1 MTRRSLV
8 ALTLLLAGCAYG
20 FAGGGLPSELKTVAV
35 LPFENQTTDPT
46 VAQEANRSVREAL
59 EQRLGL
65 REATESRADVVV
77 RGTVRRYEPDQPIG
91 YRGTGTGTGPGQPRG
106 GQVEVSKRLLQV
118 SIELEMI
125 RKDNGQNLLRRKTF
139 AVDAQYDP
147 GREADGR
154 RTAFQFLVDE
164 IVKEAQSQW

>member
-1 MTRRSLV
+1 MNRSLIVV
-8 ALTLLLAGCAYG
+8 AGLLTACAYG
-20 FAGGGLPSELKTVAV
+20 FAGGGLPSELETVAV

-65 REATESRADVVV
+65 REGTEARADVVV

-91 YRGTGTGTGPGQPRG
+91 YRGTGAGANQQRG
-106 GQVEVSKRLLQV
+106 GQVEVSKRLLQI
-118 SIELEMI
+118 SLELEMI
-125 RKDNGQNLLRRKTF
+125 RTDDGTNLLRRKTF

>member
-1 MTRRSLV
+1 MRRSLPV
-8 ALTLLLAGCAYG
+8 LLAMMLGCSYG
-20 FAGGGLPSELKTVAV
+20 FAGGGLPNELRTVAV

-65 REATESRADVVV
+65 RDATEARADVVV

-91 YRGTGTGTGPGQPRG
+91 YRGTGVGGNQQRG

-125 RKDNGQNLLRRKTF
+125 RKDDGSNLLRRRTF

-164 IVKEAQSQW
+164 IVKEAQSTW

>member
-1 MTRRSLV
+1 MRRSPLLLAV
-8 ALTLLLAGCAYG
+8 LLAGCAYG
-20 FAGGGLPSELKTVAV
+20 FAGGGLPNELETVAV

-65 REATESRADVVV
+65 RDATEARADVVV

-91 YRGTGTGTGPGQPRG
+91 YRGTATGANQQRG
-106 GQVEVSKRLLQV
+106 GQVEVSKRLLQI
-118 SIELEMI
+118 SIDLEMV
-125 RKDNGQNLLRRKTF
+125 RTDDGSSLLRRKSF

-164 IVKEAQSQW
+164 IVKEAQSRW

>member
-1 MTRRSLV
+1 MTRS
-8 ALTLLLAGCAYG
+8 ALAAVVIALGGCAYG
-20 FAGGGLPSELKTVAV
+20 FAGGGLPSELRTVAV

-46 VAQEANRSVREAL
+46 VAQEANRSVKEAI

-65 REATESRADVVV
+65 RDATEARADVVV

-91 YRGTGTGTGPGQPRG
+91 YRGTDGGTGNRG
-106 GQVEVSKRLLQV
+106 NQVEVSKRLLQIAV
-118 SIELEMI
+118 ELEMI
-125 RKDNGQNLLRRKTF
+125 RKDDGSSLLKRKNF
-139 AVDAQYDP
+139 SVDAQYDP

>member
-1 MTRRSLV
+1 MPSRRLLAAAALV
-8 ALTLLLAGCAYG
+8 LLAGCAYG
-20 FAGGGLPSELKTVAV
+20 FAGGGLPTELKTVAV

-46 VAQEANRSVREAL
+46 VAQEANRAVREAI

-65 REATESRADVVV
+65 RDATEARADVVV

-91 YRGTGTGTGPGQPRG
+91 YRGTGVGANQQRG
-106 GQVEVSKRLLQV
+106 GQVEVSKRLLQI
-118 SIELEMI
+118 SIDLEMI
-125 RKDNGQNLLRRKTF
+125 RQDDGSNLLRRKSF

>member
-1 MTRRSLV
+1 MRSSLAALLV
-8 ALTLLLAGCAYG
+8 LASACAYG
-20 FAGGGLPSELKTVAV
+20 FAGGGLPNEIKTVAV

-46 VAQEANRSVREAL
+46 VAQEANRSVRAAL

-65 REATESRADVVV
+65 RDATEARADVVV

-91 YRGTGTGTGPGQPRG
+91 YRGTGTGIGQQRG
-106 GQVEVSKRLLQV
+106 GQVEVSKRLLQL
-118 SIELEMI
+118 SIDLEMI
-125 RKDNGQNLLRRKTF
+125 RKDNGDNLLRRKTF

-154 RTAFQFLVDE
+154 RTAFQFLIDE

>member
-1 MTRRSLV
+1 MRRSVLGATLALV
-8 ALTLLLAGCAYG
+8 GCAYG
-20 FAGGGLPSELKTVAV
+20 FAGGGLPSEIRTVAV

-65 REATESRADVVV
+65 RDAPEARADVVV

-91 YRGTGTGTGPGQPRG
+91 YRGTGTGQQRG
-106 GQVEVSKRLLQV
+106 AQVEVSKRLLQL
-118 SIELEMI
+118 SIDLEMI
-125 RKDNGQNLLRRKTF
+125 RADNGQNLLRRKSF